1 LILLTS
7 ESRCTR
13 RDNVPRITLW
23 TDPIVNIEVEVP
35 GLRVDGP
42 EETFELC
49 KDGIG
54 SKHFEAEHG
63 TDGMGPVHLVGM
75 GEVEWGPNSVCIITF
90 YRLRE

>member
-1 LILLTS
+1 LILLTP

-13 RDNVPRITLW
+13 RDNIPWITLW
-23 TDPIVNIEVEVP
+23 TDPIVDIEVEVP

-42 EETFELC
+42 EETLELC

-54 SKHFEAEHG
+54 SEHIEAEDE

-75 GEVEWGPNSVCIITF
+75 GEVEWGSNCS
-90 YRLRE
+90 RLWHVAQ